1 MNSFF
6 IFAAIFTLVYIV
18 LILVY
23 FLRRSKSHE
32 EELTNFLT
40 TAKDQVEL
48 HKQEAT
54 RQANV
59 KVVHA
64 MEVVKKVQQA
74 AAAFEQN
81 AQKEYDLIIQEAK
94 ARRQELIAEAK
105 DEVEELFAQAEH
117 ELEEYRAHR
126 QQEIEKNLVKMVTAV
141 AQRVVDLSLDDQK
154 HQQLIFKALDEIK
167 TKKNRAK

>member
-6 IFAAIFTLVYIV
+6 IFAAVFTLIYIV

-32 EELTNFLT
+32 QELTNFLT

-48 HKQEAT
+48 HKKEAT

-59 KVVHA
+59 KVTHA

-74 AAAFEQN
+74 AAVFESN
-81 AQKEYDLIIQEAK
+81 AQKEYDQIIQEAK
-94 ARRQELIAEAK
+94 AQKKEILEEAK
-105 DEVEELFAQAEH
+105 EEVEELFQQAEH
-117 ELEEYRAHR
+117 ELEEYREHR

-141 AQRVVDLSLDDQK
+141 SQRVVEMSMDDEK
-154 HQQLIFKALDEIK
+154 HRQLIFKALEEIK

>member
-6 IFAAIFTLVYIV
+6 IFAAVFTLIYIV

-48 HKQEAT
+48 HKKEAT
-54 RQANV
+54 RQANT
-59 KVVHA
+59 KVTYA
-64 MEVVKKVQQA
+64 MDVVKKVQMA
-74 AAAFEQN
+74 ASAFEQK
-81 AQKEYDLIIQEAK
+81 AQGEYEQIIQEAK
-94 ARRQELIAEAK
+94 LQKKEILAEAK
-105 DEVEELFAQAEH
+105 EEVEELFNQAEY
-117 ELEEYRAHR
+117 ELEEYRQHR

-141 AQRVVDLSLDDQK
+141 SQRVVEISLDDEK
-154 HQQLIFKALDEIK
+154 HRQLIYKALDEIK
-167 TKKNRAK
+167 TKKTRAK

>member
-6 IFAAIFTLVYIV
+6 IFAAAFTLIYIV

-48 HKQEAT
+48 HKQEAA

-59 KVVHA
+59 KVTHA
-64 MEVVKKVQQA
+64 MQVVQKVQQA
-74 AAAFEQN
+74 ASVFEQN
-81 AQKEYDLIIQEAK
+81 AQKEFEAIIQEAK
-94 ARRQELIAEAK
+94 LQRKQILDEAK
-105 DEVEELFAQAEH
+105 EEVEELFEQAEQ

-126 QQEIEKNLVKMVTAV
+126 QQEIEKNLVRMVCSV
-141 AQRVVDLSLDDQK
+141 SQRVVEMSLDEDK
-154 HQQLIFKALDEIK
+154 HRQLIFKALDEIK
-167 TKKNRAK
+167 TKKMRAK